1 MPPERPLQTAFTERA
16 LQEPMTAKCQGVSGI
31 VSVMKNVANIARTVA
46 FLVMSAAVVAGTVAS
61 LLLS

>member
-1 MPPERPLQTAFTERA
+1 
-16 LQEPMTAKCQGVSGI
+16 
-31 VSVMKNVANIARTVA
+31 MKNVANIARTVA